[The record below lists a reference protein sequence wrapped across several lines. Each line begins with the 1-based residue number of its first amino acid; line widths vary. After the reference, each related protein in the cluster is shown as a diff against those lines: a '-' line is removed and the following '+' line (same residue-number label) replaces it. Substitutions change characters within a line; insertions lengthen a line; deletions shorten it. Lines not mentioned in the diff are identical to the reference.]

1 MVTINDYFLEL
12 LTGFTPSQSRMDDA
26 KKSAEDVRE
35 HLKQYGD
42 YPTCVPATLL
52 SGSYKR
58 HTAINDIHDV
68 DILVFPDIM
77 ENDCT
82 PEDALNHLRKAL
94 SDFPDSMTSTR
105 SQTRSVRITLEKRNM
120 DLDIVPALNHE
131 PDNMVP
137 LRIPDR
143 SASCWI
149 DLYLLV

>member
-1 MVTINDYFLEL
+1 
-12 LTGFTPSQSRMDDA
+12 
-26 KKSAEDVRE
+26 
-35 HLKQYGD
+35 
-42 YPTCVPATLL
+42 
-52 SGSYKR
+52 
-58 HTAINDIHDV
+58 
-68 DILVFPDIM
+68 M